1 LRLEYSRLPAWFWSH
16 IHPYQWTCFFSPMC
30 KSCMSHQTMFVQH
43 LFPFD
48 FPLLNSKWTCSV
60 LQFLLL
66 NKCSMKLL
74 AYAWHRGFLLVWG
87 VPKKERSQVSCPY
100 AGLYDQWQLY
110 KMRFCNISHI
120 LTWFMVP
127 STPNWF

>member
-74 AYAWHRGFLLVWG
+74 AYAWQYGFLLVWRVQKQRG
-87 VPKKERSQVSCPY
+87 AKWVVLTLVCMISGSFIRWDSVISVTFSHDLWY
-100 AGLYDQWQLY
+100 LY
-110 KMRFCNISHI
+110 
-120 LTWFMVP
+120 T
-127 STPNWF
+127 